1 MKVIATFISMLILQL
16 TFATIRPQPV
26 RINAKRE
33 KRNSWGMPYIG

>member
-1 MKVIATFISMLILQL
+1 MKVVSAFITMLFLQL
-16 TFATIRPQPV
+16 AFTAMRPQPV